1 MCLIIVCCMY
11 IVLKYPQYLV
21 QFIKRTRMSINYITL
36 PIVVVRTCDIRS
48 LPFSFLFNFYD
59 TFNCNN
65 NCHNCKQIFLSRNNT
80 SLIKM
85 SSNCDEKPILDIKPV
100 PKIIFRQ
107 N

>member
-21 QFIKRTRMSINYITL
+21 KFIKRTQTSINYITL
-36 PIVVVRTCDIRS
+36 PIVVVGLRTCEIRS
-48 LPFSFLFNFYD
+48 LPFSFFSFLFNFYD
-59 TFNCNN
+59 TF
-65 NCHNCKQIFLSRNNT
+65 HVLSKQIFLSRNNT

-85 SSNCDEKPILDIKPV
+85 SSNLDEKTILDIKPV